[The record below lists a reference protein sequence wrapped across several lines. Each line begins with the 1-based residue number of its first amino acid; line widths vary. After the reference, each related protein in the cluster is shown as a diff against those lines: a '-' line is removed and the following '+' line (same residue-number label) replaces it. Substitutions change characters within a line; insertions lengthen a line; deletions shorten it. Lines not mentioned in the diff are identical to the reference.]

1 MIDKMRD
8 ITYDIINCAIEVH
21 RRLGPGL
28 LESVYQKALV
38 HELKLRNFEVES
50 ELSIDVEYKGI
61 NVANGLRLDIL
72 IDGEVIV
79 ELKSVENVLPVH
91 KKQLLTYLKLLDVQ
105 VGLLINFNVCQLREG
120 ITRIVNNYE
129 E

>member
-8 ITYDIINCAIEVH
+8 VTYDIINCALEVH
-21 RRLGPGL
+21 RSLGPGL
-28 LESVYQKALV
+28 LESVYHKALV
-38 HELKLRNFEVES
+38 HELKLRNFYVES

-61 NVANGLRLDIL
+61 NVTNGHRLDIL

-91 KKQLLTYLKLLDVQ
+91 KKQLLTYLKLLDIH

-120 ITRIVNNYE
+120 ITRIVNNYDD
-129 E
+129 

>member
-1 MIDKMRD
+1 M
-8 ITYDIINCAIEVH
+8 
-21 RRLGPGL
+21 
-28 LESVYQKALV
+28 
-38 HELKLRNFEVES
+38 ES

-61 NVANGLRLDIL
+61 NVTNGLRLDIL

-91 KKQLLTYLKLLDVQ
+91 KKQLLTYLKLLDIH

-120 ITRIVNNYE
+120 ITRIVNNYDD
-129 E
+129 

>member
-61 NVANGLRLDIL
+61 NVTNGLRLDIL

-91 KKQLLTYLKLLDVQ
+91 KKQLLTYLKLLDIH

-120 ITRIVNNYE
+120 ITRIVNNYDD
-129 E
+129 

>member
-91 KKQLLTYLKLLDVQ
+91 KKQLLTYLKLLDIH

-120 ITRIVNNYE
+120 ITRIVNNYDD
-129 E
+129 

>member
-120 ITRIVNNYE
+120 ITRIVSNYE

>member
-1 MIDKMRD
+1 MRD

-129 E
+129 V

>member
-1 MIDKMRD
+1 MQKQKPLSYQVIG
-8 ITYDIINCAIEVH
+8 CALEVYKT
-21 RRLGPGL
+21 LGPGL

-38 HELKLRNFEVES
+38 HELKLRNFYVES

-61 NVANGLRLDIL
+61 NVTNGLRLDIL

-91 KKQLLTYLKLLDVQ
+91 KKQLLTYLKLLDIH

-120 ITRIVNNYE
+120 ITRIVNNYDD
-129 E
+129 

>member
-21 RRLGPGL
+21 RSLGPGL

-38 HELKLRNFEVES
+38 HEFKLRNFEVES
-50 ELSIDVEYKGI
+50 ELSI
-61 NVANGLRLDIL
+61 
-72 IDGEVIV
+72 
-79 ELKSVENVLPVH
+79 
-91 KKQLLTYLKLLDVQ
+91 KKQLLTYLKLLDIH

-120 ITRIVNNYE
+120 ITRIVNNYDD
-129 E
+129 

>member
-21 RRLGPGL
+21 RSLVPGL

-38 HELKLRNFEVES
+38 HELKLRKFEVES
-50 ELSIDVEYKGI
+50 ELSI
-61 NVANGLRLDIL
+61 
-72 IDGEVIV
+72 
-79 ELKSVENVLPVH
+79 

>member
-21 RRLGPGL
+21 RSLGPGL

-50 ELSIDVEYKGI
+50 ELSI
-61 NVANGLRLDIL
+61 
-72 IDGEVIV
+72 
-79 ELKSVENVLPVH
+79 

-120 ITRIVNNYE
+120 ITRIVNNYDE
-129 E
+129 

>member
-1 MIDKMRD
+1 M
-8 ITYDIINCAIEVH
+8 
-21 RRLGPGL
+21 
-28 LESVYQKALV
+28 V

-91 KKQLLTYLKLLDVQ
+91 KKQLLTYLKLLDIH

-120 ITRIVNNYE
+120 ITRIVNNYDD
-129 E
+129 

>member
-120 ITRIVNNYE
+120 ITRIVNNYDD
-129 E
+129 